1 MVQWVLI
8 LWYVDGNLIEIWI
21 DNNCILRTIR
31 SLVEKQRHPKLLYKN
46 KPQIS
51 LFLNVNLTLS
61 IDK

>member
-8 LWYVDGNLIEIWI
+8 IWYVDGNLIEIGI

-31 SLVEKQRHPKLLYKN
+31 NLLEKQTPQITIQNN

-51 LFLNVNLTLS
+51 FFKNVNLTLS